1 MKKQSAVVRRSA
13 SIKSVLFAA
22 IIVAGLGISAETV
35 LAAPASKACAT
46 NAANQQL
53 DYWLGNWTVTYP
65 GASGSGASKVYLAL
79 DKCMVVES
87 WDDGQGHTGE
97 NMFAY
102 SADDKTWR
110 GMFADNDG
118 RVHIFVKGKVGLD
131 SAEFYGPSLGQRGEA
146 VLNRIQVVRVT
157 PEKVEQIWGKSTDNG
172 ATWSTVFRGEY
183 TRTNR

>member
-1 MKKQSAVVRRSA
+1 MRKQFAVLRRPAWIRSA
-13 SIKSVLFAA
+13 IFGAG
-22 IIVAGLGISAETV
+22 IVACLGISTRAAF
-35 LAAPASKACAT
+35 AAPASKACAT
-46 NAANQQL
+46 NSENQQL
-53 DYWLGNWTVTYP
+53 DYWLGSWTVTYP
-65 GASGSGASKVYLAL
+65 GASGSSASKVFLAL

-87 WDDGQGHTGE
+87 WDDGQGHAGE

-110 GMFADNDG
+110 GLFADNEG
-118 RVHIFVKGKVGLD
+118 RVHIFVKGKVKSG
-131 SAEFYGPSLGQRGEA
+131 SAEFYGPSSGPPGEA

-157 PEKVEQIWGKSTDNG
+157 PDKVEQIWGKSTDNG